1 MSSIDAHRR
10 QMSSLKN
17 AKRSIQITICLS
29 IINFLQVFY
38 CYEANLI
45 DSQFTLLTVLIPSS
59 LMFIFGLLTV
69 VNIHR
74 SSLRRIQP
82 MTSATM
88 NSTSNNNRNQR
99 SLLIM
104 LFVQVILLTL
114 FSFPQA
120 IQNLYSNLTLNQN
133 KSIRIQSI
141 NNLIYNLF
149 FLLTYVT
156 NGIPFYIY
164 TLTGGTVF
172 RKALINSFK
181 QIRQKFI

>member
-1 MSSIDAHRR
+1 
-10 QMSSLKN
+10 
-17 AKRSIQITICLS
+17 
-29 IINFLQVFY
+29 
-38 CYEANLI
+38 
-45 DSQFTLLTVLIPSS
+45 
-59 LMFIFGLLTV
+59 
-69 VNIHR
+69 
-74 SSLRRIQP
+74 
-82 MTSATM
+82 
-88 NSTSNNNRNQR
+88 
-99 SLLIM
+99 M